1 MKFSLECEC
10 AGNNF
15 NRGIFDL
22 PCKCGS
28 FSASGSFWRRTQVAR
43 STPTNRTFALVTT
56 ADPKTQSLSF
66 DVLWQS
72 DWENSSTHG
81 FIPLARGAKLFVSK
95 GARDEVRRLTIFLGP
110 ASLPFFKGGGIRLL
124 HRCFGSIWPIQ
135 DAFQGKYSLYGSDKN
150 IPRSPCTAF
159 PLL

>member
-10 AGNNF
+10 AWKQ
-15 NRGIFDL
+15 FDL
-22 PCKCGS
+22 EILTYHANAGPSLQADHFGDALKSLG
-28 FSASGSFWRRTQVAR
+28 RRQLTE
-43 STPTNRTFALVTT
+43 PFAMVNP
-56 ADPKTQSLSF
+56 ADPKTQSSSF

-72 DWENSSTHG
+72 GWENSSTHG